1 MYKLTPSTGGWIYS
15 TLHSFGFNDGGDGFD
30 LSGSVVLDAQGNVYG
45 TASAGP
51 YPSPDAGTVF
61 EITP

>member
-1 MYKLTPSTGGWIYS
+1 LDSV
-15 TLHSFGFNDGGDGFD
+15 GFNDGGDGFD
-30 LSGSVVLDAQGNVYG
+30 LYGSVVLDAQGNVYG